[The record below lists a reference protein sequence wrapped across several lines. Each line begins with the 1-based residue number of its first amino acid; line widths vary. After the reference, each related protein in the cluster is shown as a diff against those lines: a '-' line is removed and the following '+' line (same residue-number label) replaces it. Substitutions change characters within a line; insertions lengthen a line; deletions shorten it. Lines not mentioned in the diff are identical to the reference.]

1 MLIDGPDPHQ
11 STVKLAGH
19 IAYQGLKSSLDVI
32 DKVGSVPP
40 PQVKAA
46 AAALSSVLTVIDV
59 CTTASQWVIVQ
70 ELMSL
75 MRQNVIQNKADYDT
89 IRHKLEAILSIA
101 QKHWQDG
108 SQRPLDRRVEELA
121 MCVVL

>member
-1 MLIDGPDPHQ
+1 M
-11 STVKLAGH
+11 
-19 IAYQGLKSSLDVI
+19 
-32 DKVGSVPP
+32 
-40 PQVKAA
+40 KAA

-59 CTTASQWVIVQ
+59 CTAASQWVIVQ
-70 ELMSL
+70 DLMSL

-108 SQRPLDRRVEELA
+108 SQQPLDRRGGIGNVCRVMTLHELLFT
-121 MCVVL
+121 CPSVLSNVTRIRLNVYRSDG